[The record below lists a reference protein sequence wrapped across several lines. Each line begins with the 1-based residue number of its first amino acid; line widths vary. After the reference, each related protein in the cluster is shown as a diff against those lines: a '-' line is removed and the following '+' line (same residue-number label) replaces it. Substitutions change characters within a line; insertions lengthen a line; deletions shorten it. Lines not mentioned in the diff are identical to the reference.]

1 MNAERI
7 YQLVHQI
14 NSNLVDLSSRKA
26 RAACSYAPAAA
37 TSDAPEL
44 LITEKPVQIL
54 TTLDRR
60 AADTAP
66 CLDPIV
72 DCSIS

>member
-1 MNAERI
+1 MNAEKI
-7 YQLVHQI
+7 SQLDHQI
-14 NSNLVDLSSRKA
+14 NSDSVDLPSRKA
-26 RAACSYAPAAA
+26 RAACSYALTAA

-54 TTLDRR
+54 TTPDRR

-66 CLDPIV
+66 CPDPIV
-72 DCSIS
+72 GYLIL